1 MKRIIVLSA
10 LLVSLCPSVAQAGG
24 SAEKI
29 GSTALKET
37 EIRNA
42 LWLGSSSAAGLA
54 FRPYNIFNTLD
65 LRYNGAYGEYRGL
78 GEGKSSTEV
87 SLNTEGAAYLGKFLV
102 TGDFSFKNTFD
113 QDALY
118 NVLLYQLED
127 NMPYYPMDD
136 RSSGWKRQA
145 YELGAGLASPVLW
158 DRVAFG
164 IDLEYFTKVGAKQ
177 LDPRGETYKYGIQLR
192 PSVTVSLG
200 KNLLG
205 LSALYADGFERSKPS
220 NNYNWDSQKIWYN
233 RGLGESTQSK
243 VGGNDGMKTCFW
255 RTTKFGGALQ
265 YSWSDAVFA
274 EVGYTYKQTDVK
286 ENPELPKRLGS
297 AKEQT
302 FSLDAA
308 WLFGRDKSDKLSLD
322 ADFALTDGIEYI
334 QKLNTAAFQQEWMV
348 ISTNAMSSYTDIRAA
363 LRYDHLFG
371 AADPRGYDWKVGAEA
386 SFRMFD
392 QSYLA
397 PASTSNAMRA
407 YAGINADKQFKFKR
421 SALLLGLD
429 GGYAAGFGSGY
440 TCLSTKA
447 YATPKAAMADQADW
461 LNASFIKAGARVDW
475 TFEGS
480 KRANWVFGAKAN
492 WLKPTSLDKDRLAI
506 TATFG
511 IIF

>member
-24 SAEKI
+24 SDGKI
-29 GSTALKET
+29 SSTALKET
-37 EIRNA
+37 EIRNS

-54 FRPYNIFNTLD
+54 FKPYRIFNTLNLGYD
-65 LRYNGAYGEYRGL
+65 GAYGEYRGL

-113 QDALY
+113 KDALY

-127 NMPYYPMDD
+127 NMPYFPVDNH
-136 RSSGWKRQA
+136 SSGWKRQS
-145 YELGAGLASPVLW
+145 YELGAGLTSPILW
-158 DRVAFG
+158 DRVSFG

-177 LDPRGETYKYGIQLR
+177 LDPRAETYKYGIQLR
-192 PSVTVSLG
+192 PSVTVRLG
-200 KNLLG
+200 ESLLG
-205 LSALYADGFERSKPS
+205 LSALYFDGFERSEPS
-220 NNYNWDSQKIWYN
+220 NNNNWEDQKIWYS
-233 RGLGESTQSK
+233 RGLGESTQGK
-243 VGGNDGMKTCFW
+243 VGGNDGLKDCFW
-255 RTTKFGGALQ
+255 RTGKFGGALQ

-274 EVGYTYKQTDVK
+274 ELGYTFKQTDAK

-297 AKEQT
+297 TKEHAV
-302 FSLDAA
+302 SLDAA
-308 WLFGRDKSDKLSLD
+308 WIFGRDKSDKLALD
-322 ADFALTDGIEYI
+322 ALFSLTDGIEYI
-334 QKLNTAAFQQEWMV
+334 QKLNTVAFQQEWLV

-392 QSYLA
+392 QSYLS

-407 YAGINADKQFKFKR
+407 YAGVNADKQFKFKN
-421 SALLLGLD
+421 SALLAGAD
-429 GGYAAGFGSGY
+429 CGYAAGFGDGY
-440 TCLSTKA
+440 TCLNAKA
-447 YATPKAAMADQADW
+447 YETPKAAMADQSDY
-461 LNASFIKAGARVDW
+461 LNASLIKAGVRLDW
-475 TFEGS
+475 TVEGS
-480 KRANWVFGAKAN
+480 GKANWVLGARASY
-492 WLKPTSLDKDRLAI
+492 LKPVSLDKDRLAI
-506 TATFG
+506 TASLG